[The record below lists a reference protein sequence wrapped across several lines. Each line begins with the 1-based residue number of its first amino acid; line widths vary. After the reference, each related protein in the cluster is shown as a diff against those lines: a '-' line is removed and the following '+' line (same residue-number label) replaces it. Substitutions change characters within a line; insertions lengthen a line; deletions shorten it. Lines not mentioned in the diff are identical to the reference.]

1 MVKLSNEAYQRFLIY
16 LGEEKADEVSED
28 VESGNMDKGEA
39 EEWSIRIENMRENSR
54 GRRDIEPE
62 EWQDFEEGWRPDG
75 WY

>member
-1 MVKLSNEAYQRFLIY
+1 MAKLSNEAYQRFLIY
-16 LGEEKADEVSED
+16 LGEDKADEVAED
-28 VESGNMDKGEA
+28 VESGDMDKGAA
-39 EEWSIRIENMRENSR
+39 EEWSIQIEEMRENSR